1 LDQWVGQ
8 YHNPLEPADRQGIP
22 SNAGLEYFADRQRL
36 RGHHSDHELIN
47 GCWLLKTSPWHKFAL
62 SFRLSG
68 EQKAQSCDIA

>member
-1 LDQWVGQ
+1 MGQ

-47 GCWLLKTSPWHKFAL
+47 GCWLLKRPDSVN
-62 SFRLSG
+62 
-68 EQKAQSCDIA
+68 